1 LSVLNQKIASVLG
14 VLKWPLAIACAAF
27 LPATALCLGEQLL
40 GIVRGM
46 HFLVP
51 FLAGAVIYLL
61 LWLVIIRRTTISFLN
76 TLEHEFTHCLF
87 AWLTCNRVVGL
98 KATLRSGGIT
108 RYQGTPNWL
117 IQTGPYFFPTV
128 TIALMTVLRFVGPQ
142 HWALMYGLLGASIVY
157 HLISTWAET
166 HRRQTDLQE
175 AGLFF
180 SLLLLPTANLFF
192 YALIIA
198 CLRFGFGGFM
208 LLLRS
213 LMHSPANPLR
223 LLG

>member
-1 LSVLNQKIASVLG
+1 MLNQKIASVLG
-14 VLKWPLAIACAAF
+14 VLKWPLAIACATF
-27 LPATALCLGEQLL
+27 LPATALCLAEELL

-46 HFLVP
+46 HFVLP
-51 FLAGAVIYLL
+51 FLAGAAIYLA
-61 LWLVIIRRTTISFLN
+61 LWLSIIRRTTVSFLS

-87 AWLTCNRVVGL
+87 AWLTGNRVVGL
-98 KATLRSGGIT
+98 KATLRSGGTT

-128 TIALMTVLRFVGPQ
+128 TIALMIVMRFTGPQ
-142 HWALMYGLLGASIVY
+142 HQGLMYGMLGASIVY
-157 HLISTWAET
+157 HLISTWAEA

-175 AGLFF
+175 AGLIF
-180 SLLLLPTANLFF
+180 SLLFLPTANLFF

-198 CLRFGFGGFM
+198 YLRFGAGGFM
-208 LLLRS
+208 QLIRALAR
-213 LMHSPANPLR
+213 SPANPLR